1 MTNTVIIFNRPTT
14 NIQRAFGLFNLLS
27 SKGFTRGTLNPQ
39 HPYIRIERTSEGLL
53 YFSIP
58 NTQLTK
64 WMTPLDITPN
74 YAEIIHHT
82 FNL

>member
-1 MTNTVIIFNRPTT
+1 MTTVLIVNRPTT
-14 NIQRAFGLFNLLS
+14 NIQRAFGLFTLLDQS
-27 SKGFTRGTLNPQ
+27 GFTRGRLNPQ

-53 YFSIP
+53 YYSIP

-64 WMTPLDITPN
+64 WMEPIDLPSN
-74 YAEIIHHT
+74 YPTIIKQT